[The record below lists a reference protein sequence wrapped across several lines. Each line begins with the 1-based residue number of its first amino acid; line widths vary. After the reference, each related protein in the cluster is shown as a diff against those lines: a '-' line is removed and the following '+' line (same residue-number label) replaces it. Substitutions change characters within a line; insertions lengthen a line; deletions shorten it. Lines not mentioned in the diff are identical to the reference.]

1 MTDPDGPPIVQPT
14 TLLAED
20 TWGHAVQYARNTPV
34 SVKLVKVHAGGV
46 HSLQVH
52 RCRSELWVI
61 LDAGLRVEVDGHAW
75 EPCPGDEVWIPA
87 GSTHRVAAPGPEGRF
102 IEVSFGHFSEADV
115 TRLEDAYGRVS

>member
-75 EPCPGDEVWIPA
+75 EPCPGDAVGNGA
-87 GSTHRVAAPGPEGRF
+87 RF

-115 TRLEDAYGRVS
+115 TRLEDGYGRVS